1 MRALYAAARLVWEL
15 FVEDA
20 RLTVGILVC
29 IALAVYLV
37 PRIGLPPR
45 WRGPALFLGL
55 GIVLLE
61 NVRRS
66 AQKRGQTK
74 GPLG

>member
-1 MRALYAAARLVWEL
+1 VRAFLAAVRQVWGL

-20 RLTVGILVC
+20 SLTAGILVC
-29 IALAVYLV
+29 VALATFLL
-37 PRIGLPPR
+37 PRIGLPPT
-45 WRGPALFLGL
+45 WRGPILFLGL

-66 AQKRGQTK
+66 ARR
-74 GPLG
+74 